1 MNQSFKVA
9 GLSLACA
16 VALHAAGYKLPQQ
29 SLNSTALGAASVA
42 YTNGADATYY
52 NPANM
57 VWMDNAYHVEGS
69 LTYVNLPKVKF
80 AGAIALNSG
89 ESEVENVL
97 KPSLHVV
104 TKEYYENWRFGFS
117 ATAPAG
123 LSKRWDSGYSK
134 AFSENFTLKVIE
146 ANPTAA
152 YKINDQLA
160 VGFGVRMV
168 YTDGEVKSD
177 MNEAV
182 TLGSP
187 NITRDLTGDSI
198 DYGYNVALS
207 YRPTPELKLAATY
220 RSKVDLTVEGDAKLT
235 HAPAA
240 FNYDDSASVTIPL
253 PATLVLA
260 AAYTMNRT
268 TVEFAFER
276 TYWSAYKELDFDYS
290 TTLPGVGVANS
301 PHTIFDR
308 PIAKNWKDSNT
319 YRLGITHEYSD
330 KLTLMAGY
338 AYDETPVPAS
348 TLGFEQPD
356 SDANI
361 YSFGFTY
368 KMREDITVGL
378 AYLYSDKKERTVN
391 HPENTR
397 VNGKFTG
404 SGAHLVTTGITYRF

>member
-42 YTNGADATYY
+42 FTNGADATYY

-57 VWMDNAYHVEGS
+57 VWMDNAYFVEGG
-69 LTYVNLPKVKF
+69 LTYVNLPKIKF
-80 AGAIALNSG
+80 EGTIAAHSG
-89 ESEVENVL
+89 ESEVENIF

-117 ATAPAG
+117 MTAPGG
-123 LSKRWDSGYSK
+123 LSKRWDTPYAK
-134 AFSENFTLKVIE
+134 TFSEEFTLKVIE

-160 VGFGVRMV
+160 IGFGLRMV
-168 YTDGEVKSD
+168 YSDGVVKSD
-177 MNEAV
+177 GRDFGLLNAA
-182 TLGSP
+182 
-187 NITRDLTGDSI
+187 RDLTGDSI
-198 DYGYNVALS
+198 DYGYNVALA
-207 YRPTPELKLAATY
+207 YRPTPELRLAATY
-220 RSKVDLTVEGDAKLT
+220 RSKVDLTVEGKAKLY
-235 HAPAA
+235 AGALKV
-240 FNYDDSASVTIPL
+240 YDGGASVSIPL
-253 PATLVLA
+253 PATLSLA
-260 AAYTMNRT
+260 SAYTFDKT
-268 TVEFAFER
+268 TVEFVFER
-276 TYWSAYKELDFDYS
+276 TYWSAYKTLDFDYS
-290 TTLPGVGVANS
+290 NPIPPALVPS
-301 PHTIFDR
+301 FDA
-308 PIAKNWKDSNT
+308 PVAKNWKDSNT
-319 YRLGITHEYSD
+319 YRLGITHQYSD

-338 AYDETPVPAS
+338 AYDETPVPES

-391 HPENTR
+391 HPENLR

>member
-57 VWMDNAYHVEGS
+57 VWMENVYHVEGA

-80 AGAIALNSG
+80 AGTNPAHSG
-89 ESEVENVL
+89 ESKVENVL
-97 KPSLHVV
+97 KPSLHLVA
-104 TKEYYENWRFGFS
+104 KEYYENWRFGFS
-117 ATAPAG
+117 VTAPAG
-123 LSKRWDSGYSK
+123 LSKRWDNLYPK
-134 AFSENFTLKVIE
+134 AFAENFTLKVIE

-152 YKINDQLA
+152 YKINEQLA

-177 MNEAV
+177 NSTGV
-182 TLGSP
+182 S
-187 NITRDLTGDSI
+187 RDLTGDSV
-198 DYGYNVALS
+198 DYGYNVALA

-220 RSKVDLTVEGDAKLT
+220 RSKIDLTVTGKAKLSPPVLG
-235 HAPAA
+235 AGGYNGP
-240 FNYDDSASVTIPL
+240 ASVTIPL

-260 AAYTMNRT
+260 TAYTMDKT
-268 TVEFAFER
+268 TVEFVFER
-276 TYWSAYKELDFDYS
+276 TYWSAYKNLDFNYSSTLS
-290 TTLPGVGVANS
+290 TTGGANS
-301 PHTIFDR
+301 PYALFDH
-308 PIAKNWKDSNT
+308 PIPKNWKDSNT

-378 AYLYSDKKERTVN
+378 AYLYSDKKARTVN
-391 HPENTR
+391 HPENLR